1 MNSMTYQ
8 KIWAFFAIC
17 IVLTGC
23 ATPTS
28 RLHDFA
34 QSHDFKRSVVD
45 TNGFAHLVYTS
56 HFDKAKNVLH
66 VYLEGDGTPWKYRV
80 VTMPDP
86 TPREPLALRLMA
98 KDAAAAAY
106 VGRPCYNGTAKDEGC
121 DSTFWTSA
129 RYSVAVISSMTAVI
143 RGLIEQNGFNEVKLI
158 GHSGGGALAVLIA
171 PRIKEVTHV
180 VTIAGNL
187 NTDAWTSHH
196 GYSPLY
202 TSLNPAL
209 QTDLPAR
216 IKQWHLV
223 GGRDQVVPPDLV
235 RGFVRAQKNA
245 LGIYIE
251 GFSHGCCWES
261 EWPSIARAI
270 GSSASGF
277 LPGRRFKIPEP

>member
-1 MNSMTYQ
+1 MTCK

-17 IVLTGC
+17 IALSGC

-28 RLHDFA
+28 RLDDIA
-34 QSHDFKRSVVD
+34 QSHNFKRSVVD
-45 TNGFAHLVYTS
+45 THGFAHLVYTN
-56 HFDKAKNVLH
+56 HFDQAKNVLH
-66 VYLEGDGTPWKYRV
+66 VYLEGDGSPWKYRV

-98 KDAAAAAY
+98 KDTAAAAY
-106 VGRPCYNGTAKDEGC
+106 VGRPCYNGTAEDKGC
-121 DSTFWTSA
+121 DPTMWTSA
-129 RYSVAVISSMTAVI
+129 RYSVTVVRSMTAVI
-143 RGLIEQNGFNEVKLI
+143 KKLIDQHGFNEVKLI

-171 PRIKEVTHV
+171 PKIKEVTHV

-209 QTDLPAR
+209 QSDLPTR

-223 GGRDQVVPPDLV
+223 GGRDQVVPPVLV
-235 RGFVRAQKNA
+235 TGYVRAQKSA
-245 LGIYIE
+245 LGISID

-261 EWPSIARAI
+261 EWASIARAI

-277 LPGRRFKIPEP
+277 LPGRRFKIPEL

>member
-1 MNSMTYQ
+1 MTCK

-17 IVLTGC
+17 ITLSGC

-28 RLHDFA
+28 RLDDIA
-34 QSHDFKRSVVD
+34 QSHNFKRSVVD
-45 TNGFAHLVYTS
+45 THGFAHLVYTN
-56 HFDKAKNVLH
+56 HFDQAKNVLH
-66 VYLEGDGTPWKYRV
+66 VYLEGDGSPWKYRV

-98 KDAAAAAY
+98 KDTAAAAY
-106 VGRPCYNGTAKDEGC
+106 VGRPCYNGTAEDKGC
-121 DSTFWTSA
+121 DPTMWTSA
-129 RYSVAVISSMTAVI
+129 RYSVTVVRSMTAVI
-143 RGLIEQNGFNEVKLI
+143 KKLIDQHGFNEVKLI

-171 PRIKEVTHV
+171 PKIKEVTHV

-209 QTDLPAR
+209 QSDLPTR

-223 GGRDQVVPPDLV
+223 GGRDQVVPPVLV
-235 RGFVRAQKNA
+235 TGYVRAQKSA
-245 LGIYIE
+245 LGISID

-261 EWPSIARAI
+261 EWASIARAI

-277 LPGRRFKIPEP
+277 LPGRRFKTPD